1 MASFGAQIYFV
12 KRFLLMQ
19 VSILGLGLIG
29 GSLGMSLKKTAG
41 KYKIVG
47 YSRRPMTG
55 YQAIEMGAIDVFEGD
70 PELAVRDADIVI
82 VATPIMAVKEM
93 FTAISGSL
101 KKGCIV
107 SDVGSTKEQIVSW
120 AKSILP
126 RGIEFIGGHPMAG
139 KEKSGIKCAEADL
152 FRGCNYC
159 LVPGPG
165 ASRKALLTLKELVKD
180 SGARVV
186 LMGAR
191 EHDRFVAAISHVPF
205 IVSCSL
211 FSFASRSEDWD
222 KMKELASSGFRDST
236 RLASGD
242 PTMYRDICL
251 TNKKNIKAWLK
262 AFKSALEVL
271 ENSLDDDDDELQ
283 RTFYKIKKARDSW
296 LNEREE
302 GHAAEN

>member
-1 MASFGAQIYFV
+1 
-12 KRFLLMQ
+12 MQ

-29 GSLGMSLKKTAG
+29 GSLGMSLKKTIG

-47 YSRRPMTG
+47 YSRRPVTG

-82 VATPIMAVKEM
+82 IATPILAVKEI
-93 FTAISGSL
+93 FTIIAGSL

-107 SDVGSTKEQIVSW
+107 SDVGSTKKQIVSW
-120 AKSILP
+120 AKSLLP
-126 RGIEFIGGHPMAG
+126 REIEFIGGHPMAG
-139 KEKSGIKCAEADL
+139 KEKSGIEYAEADL

-159 LVPGPG
+159 LVPGSG
-165 ASRKALLTLKELVKD
+165 VSRKALITMQELVKD
-180 SGARVV
+180 SGAKAV
-186 LMGAR
+186 LMEAR

-211 FSFASRSEDWD
+211 FSCANGSEDGD
-222 KMKELASSGFRDST
+222 KMKDLASSGFRDST

-251 TNKKNIKAWLK
+251 THKKNIKAWLK
-262 AFKSALEVL
+262 VFKSTLKVL
-271 ENSLDDDDDELQ
+271 ENGLTGDDDELQ
-283 RTFYKIKKARDSW
+283 RAFYKIKKARDSW
-296 LNEREE
+296 LNEREK